1 MPTTMGLL
9 RASHTLRHALRAAL
23 TTHVPGTLDGRR
35 PRRPPACRAA
45 TLPLPG
51 PVSGRPSFNRRC
63 VSLSSACLLTEPAQR
78 RRGSGVT
85 TTLRLGRSATCIIT
99 SHFRSFLAVATAQ
112 AILMVAYLYSQDAA
126 ELPTYPTSADIVIVG
141 AGLAGMSAALE
152 AIALRPDTHIVLLEK
167 EDRLGG
173 NSAKASSGI
182 NAARDEDDVALYT
195 DDTVRSGG
203 GFSNVELVTKL
214 STASLDGLEF
224 LKAKGVDLSV
234 LCQLGGH
241 SAERTRRNQSGPNV
255 GTHIILALKKAIE
268 AIDSIDVIN
277 HAHVTALA
285 KDDDTHAVTGVT
297 FTVTPETSFTI
308 ATRRVILA
316 TGGYSANPTLLK
328 QLAPGMEEFATTNGA
343 WATGDGLALA
353 TDLGAALIHTDKVQ
367 LHPTGF
373 IDPKD
378 RTKRTRFLAPEA
390 LRGAGGLLF
399 NTDGRRFVNEL
410 ATRKVVSEAILE
422 QPHKR
427 SFLVLP
433 ITEAVTAATG
443 ALGLFFY
450 QKIGLVS
457 HMTSL
462 GDLASHMGVEESVLY
477 GELEHYVA
485 AAATLGPD
493 AFGKTVF
500 PNAPSEVPTDNYVL
514 EIEPVVHY
522 CMGGVQIN
530 EDTQVVTPE
539 GNVVEGLFAAGEVS
553 GGLHGQNRLG
563 GNSLAECVVFGRVA
577 GQAALKGL

>member
-1 MPTTMGLL
+1 
-9 RASHTLRHALRAAL
+9 
-23 TTHVPGTLDGRR
+23 
-35 PRRPPACRAA
+35 
-45 TLPLPG
+45 
-51 PVSGRPSFNRRC
+51 
-63 VSLSSACLLTEPAQR
+63 
-78 RRGSGVT
+78 
-85 TTLRLGRSATCIIT
+85 
-99 SHFRSFLAVATAQ
+99 
-112 AILMVAYLYSQDAA
+112 MVAYFFSQDAA
-126 ELPTYPTSADIVIVG
+126 ELPAYPTTADIVIVG

-152 AIALRPDTHIVLLEK
+152 AVAVRPDAHIILLEK

-182 NAARDEDDVALYT
+182 NAARDGDDIELYN

-203 GFSNVELVTKL
+203 GFSDVGLVHRLATQ
-214 STASLDGLEF
+214 SLDGLEF
-224 LKAKGVDLSV
+224 LKDKGVDLSV

-277 HAHVTALA
+277 HARVTSLEQEAG
-285 KDDDTHAVTGVT
+285 AVSGVK
-297 FTVTPETSFTI
+297 FTVTPESSFTI

-316 TGGYSANPTLLK
+316 TGGYSANPALLK
-328 QLAPGMEEFATTNGA
+328 ELAPGMEEFATTNGA
-343 WATGDGLALA
+343 WATGDGLQLA

-410 ATRKVVSEAILE
+410 ATRKVVSEAILA

-433 ITEAVTAATG
+433 ITEAVTKATG

-450 QKIGLVS
+450 EKIGLVS
-457 HMTSL
+457 HKTSL
-462 GDLASHMGVEESVLY
+462 ADLAAHMEVDESVLQT
-477 GELEHYVA
+477 ELEHYVE
-485 AAATLGPD
+485 AAATHGPD

-500 PNAPSEVPTDNYVL
+500 PNAPAAVPSDVYLL

-530 EDTQVVTPE
+530 EDTQVVTAE
-539 GNVVEGLFAAGEVS
+539 GAVVEGLFAAGEVS

-577 GQAALKGL
+577 GQAAVKGL